1 MNYIDTLK
9 NQVDSVKPVLLQKVQ
24 DTLKTLYPNVSG
36 NIINNIMLERIAQM
50 FTTKWIMLENSSGKI
65 IPNWYSLVFLKSG
78 GGKDRLVND
87 IDKFVMNDFIDYYK
101 TMSKSIYQEQQ
112 NGEKDTSSII
122 NAQNRLLARNEGGN
136 DDFTNG
142 CAF

>member
-1 MNYIDTLK
+1 MNYIHTLK
-9 NQVDSVKPVLLQKVQ
+9 NQVDSIKPMLLQETQ
-24 DTLKTLYPNVSG
+24 DTLKALYPNISE
-36 NIINNIMLERIAQM
+36 NIINNIVHEKIAQM

-112 NGEKDTSSII
+112 NGENDTSSIV